1 VLVGRK
7 EEDRQEMQARLS
19 YLENVRIFLEEA
31 GVQARNIGS
40 TEGETALRRQ
50 FRTTLGIRPD
60 RDTRPVRASL
70 P

>member
-1 VLVGRK
+1 MGGK

-31 GVQARNIGS
+31 RVQARNIGS

-50 FRTTLGIRPD
+50 FRTTLGIRTD